1 MKDRIIIFGSTG
13 QLGKELKKKFLKKFT
28 IYPVNKKTKNFEGD
42 ITKFKSIEKTISKIK
57 PKIVINSAAYT
68 KVDDAEKEKKICKKV
83 NHYAVKN
90 LAKLSKKHNFLLIH
104 YSTDYII
111 NNYKKK
117 FLGSFPH
124 KIKNT
129 PTNYYGIT
137 KLNGEI
143 EIYKNSNRFLILRTS
158 WLYSLYKKN
167 FLTTI
172 LKKIKNSEDLYIVKD
187 QIGTPTSTKFLTDIS
202 YHLVNKYKD
211 YKKIKLVL
219 NVVPN
224 GFTSWFSFA
233 KEINKIIFKKI
244 NKKVKI
250 NSINSDKLNL
260 IAKRPNYSK
269 LNNKNLKRSIDIK
282 IRPWGYYLKMLLK

>member
-1 MKDRIIIFGSTG
+1 MKDRVIIFGSAG
-13 QLGKELKKKFLKKFT
+13 QLGKEVKKKFSKKFK
-28 IYPVNKKTKNFEGD
+28 IYPLNKNTKNFEGD
-42 ITKFKSIEKTISKIK
+42 ITKFKSLKKTISKIK

-68 KVDDAEKEKKICKKV
+68 KVDEAEKEKEICKKV
-83 NHYAVKN
+83 NHNAVKN
-90 LAKLSKKHNFLLIH
+90 LAKLSKKYNFLLIH

-111 NNYKKK
+111 NNYRKK

-129 PTNYYGIT
+129 PINYYGTT
-137 KLNGEI
+137 KLDGEI

-172 LKKIKNSEDLYIVKD
+172 LKKIKNFEDLYIVKD
-187 QIGTPTSTKFLTDIS
+187 QIGTPTSTKFLADIS

-211 YKKIKLVL
+211 YKKIKSVF

-224 GFTSWFSFA
+224 GYTSWFSFA
-233 KEINKIIFKKI
+233 KEINKIIFKKV

-250 NSINSDKLNL
+250 NSITSDKLNL
-260 IAKRPNYSK
+260 IAKRPLYSK
-269 LNNKNLKRSIDIK
+269 LDNKNLQKSIDIK
-282 IRPWGYYLKMLLK
+282 IRSWRYYLKMLLK